1 MRTPEQLIADTA
13 PFPEETISKLPP
25 RGDSYVA
32 WSQYN
37 QRMLLH
43 HPDHEYRVISV
54 THSPGYLVPI
64 KDDAGTKRF
73 DDWRP
78 PVWAVAV
85 ELTIEGS
92 AYAAVGEDDSP
103 TSAESNAYKRACAH
117 AGIGLHLY
125 GGYWLHGRLV
135 KGSGDGD

>member
-1 MRTPEQLIADTA
+1 MRTPEQLIRDTE
-13 PFPEETISKLPP
+13 PFPDETISKLPP
-25 RGDSYVA
+25 RGDEYVA
-32 WSQYN
+32 WYQYN

-54 THSPGYLVPI
+54 TYAPGYTYPD
-64 KDDAGTKRF
+64 KDDGTLI
-73 DDWRP
+73 WMA

-85 ELTIEGS
+85 QLTIEGS

-103 TSAESNAYKRACAH
+103 TAAESNAYKRACAH

-135 KGSGDGD
+135 KGNGDE